1 MMIKYKT
8 NLECDLMWP
17 ASFCVDIQRNLVYQ
31 KRRRVT
37 SSYSSYGLLYVL
49 LLLIYSQCLIKSS
62 AIALAETT
70 MSQIKAN
77 DESIK
82 SSNEMDRMVTAVKL
96 QDIDDEYFD
105 DDQEDK
111 EYKELISNKSGR
123 S

>member
-1 MMIKYKT
+1 
-8 NLECDLMWP
+8 MWP

-123 S
+123 SWHTHTHRCDDLI